1 MQRQI
6 GRLTAAIQRLPRIS
20 HRVPQ
25 GLAQCGNPML
35 RLRGSGGA
43 FPRCGSASTQKQP
56 AGRVCVDIPE
66 AAQRAG
72 FGGLT
77 AAGWRLLRRNAGDK
91 EKGIRGGGTQMHFAD
106 LCARHSRGRWPG
118 RSAPAHPSALRA
130 SGPLL
135 RPLCGLALDSPRTD
149 PGCPKG
155 RFAAQFTPYG
165 RGSFCETD
173 GMTHTGCFAN
183 GPRDDYRH

>member
-6 GRLTAAIQRLPRIS
+6 DRLRRTKWRLPRIS
-20 HRVPQ
+20 HRVPR

-77 AAGWRLLRRNAGDK
+77 AAGWRPLRQNAGDK
-91 EKGIRGGGTQMHFAD
+91 EKGIRGGDTQMHFVN
-106 LCARHSRGRWPG
+106 LCARHSRGRWPAMG
-118 RSAPAHPSALRA
+118 LPPGYALAYPSGGPVCPPSGTTCSSGPYGIPSIRFHRLPGLRPCREKANAFPAA
-130 SGPLL
+130 SGAP
-135 RPLCGLALDSPRTD
+135 CGS
-149 PGCPKG
+149 
-155 RFAAQFTPYG
+155 
-165 RGSFCETD
+165 
-173 GMTHTGCFAN
+173 
-183 GPRDDYRH
+183 